1 MSPETIGKMNQMQQA
16 NLKRAEERY
25 MYGSGRKQLGEA
37 PDLNTFNGLDMSPE
51 MGVPGGR
58 LAREAYLD
66 IYAHNYNGAIPILQN
81 RGLATGGRVYTKH
94 KENWYL
100 DPRLNLTAYDTTVAD
115 FSYARWNARKRRGS
129 DRGFGYVKVKAT
141 RSL

>member
-81 RGLATGGRVYTKH
+81 RGLATEAGLATGVASTQNTKKIGIWIH
-94 KENWYL
+94 
-100 DPRLNLTAYDTTVAD
+100 D
-115 FSYARWNARKRRGS
+115 
-129 DRGFGYVKVKAT
+129 
-141 RSL
+141 